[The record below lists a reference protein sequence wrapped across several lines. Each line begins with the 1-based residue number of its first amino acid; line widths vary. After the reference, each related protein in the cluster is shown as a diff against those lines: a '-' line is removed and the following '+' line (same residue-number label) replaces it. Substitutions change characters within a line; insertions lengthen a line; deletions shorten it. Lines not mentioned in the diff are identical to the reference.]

1 MLSKIYYIPLLIFLA
16 VLFPESDIYSQSGLT
31 LKGSV
36 KDSGSNEMLT
46 GALVRLDQNE
56 EMTSTNS
63 EGRFQ
68 ISGLSA
74 GKYTIYVSYIGYV
87 TQERTVSLDQDSPI
101 EILLEKRIMGLE
113 EVSVTAKA
121 KTLGSGS
128 VIEKSAIIHTQPT
141 SLADVLQLVPGQ
153 LASNPDLGAA
163 QQVNLRQIPSTTDA
177 GRLNAL
183 GTQVVMDGVPVSN
196 NANLQT
202 DQIILN
208 SSPSA
213 LPPFSSVAGRGND
226 LRQIPAD
233 NIESIEVIR
242 GIPSARYGD
251 LTSGLVIVNSRIGK
265 SKPQVRTRFNPNL
278 MQLAFT
284 AGMLNSSR
292 DHAFNVGLD
301 VLNAR
306 SDVRDRLNAYSRIQ
320 GQVSSQKQIRQLMV
334 TTVLSGYKTLDRLKQ
349 DADDLR
355 YQSRQYADDYGFKIS
370 NEGKWK
376 VNSKLLDQV
385 TYTVALT
392 ASRQKAYY
400 QSLITRE
407 LFPLSTA
414 MHDTTMA
421 GVYGRSEYLNQ
432 TTVDGK
438 PVNGYGRLEALWV
451 KKFLSL
457 RHRIIA
463 GSEWRMDANYGEGR
477 QFDLL
482 TPPRQNYSVGDRP
495 RSYQEIP
502 ALHQSGLYAEDRF
515 SGTIENRR
523 FTGQIGGRLDHMA
536 TGSLFRS
543 GYRALFLPRINLAS
557 EIASG
562 IWLRGGYGVTGK
574 TPPLNYLYPGTKY
587 FDLINFNHYA
597 VKPEERLV
605 IITTRTIPLDGI
617 KINPYTSEK
626 WEAGIDVEKRWFSVN
641 ASAFQETTRGG
652 IGQNRDVKPFAYE
665 KLKIESRPEGRP
677 PVLSPVPAMVDT
689 FYAAYDVPV
698 NNRYVANKG
707 VEFAIDISELKAIHT
722 SFNITGAYIQ
732 TDSYDDGRYTDA
744 VRAYQGNTVP
754 SRIGI
759 YHSSS
764 RIKAQRLN
772 TSVRFIHRIPALN
785 IVFSALVQTIWISTS
800 SAMNVSP
807 YPVAYMDK
815 SGKIMELT
823 AEMAR
828 EAEYSDLVRTANET
842 FPSRY
847 PPLHLMNIRLT
858 KEWKRGYGFSF
869 YANNFLNHR
878 PLHYNPNSQGF
889 VRRNEPLFFG
899 FEFNLPLGKTHFKR
913 N

>member
-1 MLSKIYYIPLLIFLA
+1 MISTKYLLFIPAYILLLA
-16 VLFPESDIYSQSGLT
+16 GTSYAQSNLVLKGIVKDAQSHEVLPGVVIRPGENEDAVSTDALGRFRLSGLR
-31 LKGSV
+31 
-36 KDSGSNEMLT
+36 E
-46 GALVRLDQNE
+46 
-56 EMTSTNS
+56 
-63 EGRFQ
+63 
-68 ISGLSA
+68 
-74 GKYTIYVSYIGYV
+74 GKYRLTISCVGYATKEKEILV
-87 TQERTVSLDQDSPI
+87 DHDLQLD
-101 EILLEKRIMGLE
+101 ILLEKRIVGLE

-128 VIEKSAIIHTQPT
+128 VIERSAIIHTQPT

-153 LASNPDLGAA
+153 LASNPDLGSA
-163 QQVNLRQIPSTTDA
+163 QQVNLRQIASTTDA

-202 DQIILN
+202 DQTILN
-208 SSPSA
+208 ASPSA

-251 LTSGLVIVNSRIGK
+251 LTSGLIVVSSRMGK
-265 SKPQVRTRFNPNL
+265 SAPQLRTRFNPNL
-278 MQLAFT
+278 MQAAFT
-284 AGMLNSSR
+284 AGMLNSSK
-292 DHAFNVGLD
+292 DHAFNIGLD
-301 VLNAR
+301 LLNAR
-306 SDVRDRLNAYSRIQ
+306 SDVRDRLNAYSRVQ
-320 GQVSSQKQIRQLMV
+320 GQLSSQKQGRKLTV
-334 TTVLSGYKTLDRLKQ
+334 TTILSGYKTLDRLKQ
-349 DADDLR
+349 DPDDLR
-355 YQSRQYADDYGFKIS
+355 YQSRQYADDFGFKIS
-370 NEGKWK
+370 NEGKWNL
-376 VNSKLLDQV
+376 NSRLLDQL
-385 TYTVALT
+385 TYTIALT

-438 PVNGYGRLEALWV
+438 PVNGYGRLEALWI
-451 KKFLSL
+451 KNFLNL
-457 RHRIIA
+457 RHRIMA
-463 GSEWRMDANYGEGR
+463 GSEWRMDANYGSGR

-495 RSYQEIP
+495 RSYKEIP
-502 ALHQSGLYAEDRF
+502 ALHQIGLYVEDRF
-515 SGTIENRR
+515 SGNIGNRR
-523 FTGQIGGRLDHMA
+523 FSGQIGARMDNMA
-536 TGSLFRS
+536 PENLFRS
-543 GYRALFLPRINLAS
+543 RYKTLFLPRINLAA
-557 EIASG
+557 EIISG
-562 IWLRGGYGVTGK
+562 IWLRGGYGIAGK
-574 TPPLNYLYPGTKY
+574 TPPLNYLYPGTRY

-605 IITTRTIPLDGI
+605 VITTRTIPLDGI

-626 WEAGIDVEKRWFSVN
+626 WEVGLDAEKRWLSLNV
-641 ASAFQETTRGG
+641 SAFRETTRGG
-652 IGQNRDVKPFAYE
+652 IGQNREVKPFTYE

-677 PVLSPVPAMVDT
+677 PVLSPVPASVDT

-707 VEFAIDISELKAIHT
+707 IEFAIDISELKAIRT

-772 TSVRFIHRIPALN
+772 TSVRFIHRIPSLN

-800 SAMNVSP
+800 SALNVSP

-815 SGKIMELT
+815 SGKITELT

-828 EAEYSDLVRTANET
+828 QVEYSDLVRTANET
-842 FPSRY
+842 FPTHY

-858 KEWKRGYGFSF
+858 KEWKRGFGFSF

-899 FEFNLPLGKTHFKR
+899 FEFNLPLGKQI
-913 N
+913 

>member
-1 MLSKIYYIPLLIFLA
+1 MISTKYLLFIPASILLLA
-16 VLFPESDIYSQSGLT
+16 SASYAQSNLV
-31 LKGSV
+31 LKGIV
-36 KDSGSNEMLT
+36 KDAQSHEVLPGVVIRLGENEDVVST
-46 GALVRLDQNE
+46 DAL
-56 EMTSTNS
+56 
-63 EGRFQ
+63 GRFT
-68 ISGLSA
+68 LSA
-74 GKYTIYVSYIGYV
+74 LREGKYRLTISCVGYA
-87 TQERTVSLDQDSPI
+87 THERDITVDHDLQLD
-101 EILLEKRIMGLE
+101 ILMEKRIVGLE

-128 VIEKSAIIHTQPT
+128 VIERSAIIHTQPT

-153 LASNPDLGAA
+153 LATNPDLGAA
-163 QQVNLRQIPSTTDA
+163 QQVNLRQIASTTDA

-202 DQIILN
+202 DQTILN
-208 SSPSA
+208 ASPSA

-251 LTSGLVIVNSRIGK
+251 LTSGLIVVNSRMGK
-265 SKPQVRTRFNPNL
+265 SAPQLRTRFNPNL
-278 MQLAFT
+278 IQASFT
-284 AGMLNSSR
+284 AGMLNASK
-292 DHAFNVGLD
+292 DHAFNIGLD
-301 VLNAR
+301 LLNAR
-306 SDVRDRLNAYSRIQ
+306 SDVRDRLNAYSRVQ
-320 GQVSSQKQIRQLMV
+320 GQLSSQKQGRKLTL
-334 TTVLSGYKTLDRLKQ
+334 TTILSGYKTLDRLKQ
-349 DADDLR
+349 DPDDLR

-370 NEGKWK
+370 NEGRWK
-376 VNSKLLDQV
+376 LNSRLLDQL

-392 ASRQKAYY
+392 ASHQKAFY

-414 MHDTTMA
+414 LHDTTMA

-438 PVNGYGRLEALWV
+438 PVNGYGRLEALWI
-451 KKFLSL
+451 KNFLNL
-457 RHRIIA
+457 RHRIMA
-463 GSEWRMDANYGEGR
+463 GSEWRMDANYGNGR

-495 RSYQEIP
+495 RSYKEIP
-502 ALHQSGLYAEDRF
+502 ALHQVALYVEDRF
-515 SGTIENRR
+515 SGNIGNRR
-523 FTGQIGGRLDHMA
+523 FSGQIGARMDNVA
-536 TGSLFRS
+536 PESLFRS
-543 GYRALFLPRINLAS
+543 RYKTLFLPRINLAT
-557 EIASG
+557 EIISG
-562 IWLRGGYGVTGK
+562 IWLRGGYGIAGK
-574 TPPLNYLYPGTKY
+574 TPPLNYLYPGTRY

-605 IITTRTIPLDGI
+605 VITTRTIPLDGI

-626 WEAGIDVEKRWFSVN
+626 WEVGLDVEKRWFSVN
-641 ASAFQETTRGG
+641 ASAFRETTRDG
-652 IGQNRDVKPFAYE
+652 IGQNREVKPFTYE

-677 PVLSPVPAMVDT
+677 PVLSPVPAAVDT

-707 VEFAIDISELKAIHT
+707 VEFAIDISELKAIRT

-772 TSVRFIHRIPALN
+772 TSVRFIHRIPSLN
-785 IVFSALVQTIWISTS
+785 IVFSALVQTVWVSTS
-800 SAMNVSP
+800 SALNVSP
-807 YPVAYMDK
+807 YPVAYVDK
-815 SGKIMELT
+815 SGKITELT

-828 EAEYSDLVRTANET
+828 QAEYSDLVRTANET
-842 FPSRY
+842 FPTRY
-847 PPLHLMNIRLT
+847 PPLHLVNIRLT
-858 KEWKRGYGFSF
+858 KEWKSGFGFSF

-899 FEFNLPLGKTHFKR
+899 FEFNLPLGKQI
-913 N
+913 